1 MKVKNAEVV
10 DGKKKRRRN
19 LNDIGFEESVNVRNP
34 VNDQENTNLFKNHIN
49 GENDCTMKVMERATA
64 FFAKERYC
72 DFTQFKEVRY
82 IVLL

>member
-1 MKVKNAEVV
+1 MKVKNAEIV

-34 VNDQENTNLFKNHIN
+34 VNHIN